1 MHEPVGP
8 DAAGTMDMFEM
19 AEAGGA
25 YVGMDTIAVGI
36 EEHIEALGWSYVDGN
51 NHDMMAAV
59 SCLAA
64 LVNKTSHAVS
74 EVEEWASGHRA
85 ACPMDGGS

>member
-1 MHEPVGP
+1 
-8 DAAGTMDMFEM
+8 
-19 AEAGGA
+19 
-25 YVGMDTIAVGI
+25 
-36 EEHIEALGWSYVDGN
+36 
-51 NHDMMAAV
+51 MAAV

-74 EVEEWASGHRA
+74 EVEAWASGHRA